1 MSEATSG
8 NCVCGHDTGSHVA
21 GTTRCTVMGCPCAK
35 ATVAVIIPEGVDA
48 RWRMV
53 VGENGPATATAPD
66 PLLRLLELGKIVAE
80 QVVEIVKAKLEGRL
94 SAIDLA
100 HVSMS
105 ATRIKVVAG
114 ILENEIKEA

>member
-1 MSEATSG
+1 
-8 NCVCGHDTGSHVA
+8 
-21 GTTRCTVMGCPCAK
+21 
-35 ATVAVIIPEGVDA
+35 
-48 RWRMV
+48 MV